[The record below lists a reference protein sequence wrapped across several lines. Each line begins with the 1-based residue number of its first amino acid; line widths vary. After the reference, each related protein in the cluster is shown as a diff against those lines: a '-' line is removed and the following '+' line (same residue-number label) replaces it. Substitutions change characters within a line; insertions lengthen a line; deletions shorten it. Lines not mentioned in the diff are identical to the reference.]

1 MRIFSISTLPLVCLL
16 VALAS
21 CDEPSEEQ
29 KRESDQLNECA
40 CDTLKI
46 NNSLADFRLDMS
58 REHFLTGV
66 PEAFLLTN
74 PCYLDLCLTQGSL
87 NARVRSLDSAL
98 QVNNKGRL
106 GPESSPRD
114 RELGYEEGS
123 DYEIHILDHA
133 LKYLNEKCRG
143 TYGDGECD
151 AALAQ
156 ANGQPALW
164 SVKDD
169 TVFICTQYMLDWM
182 DRSQAVSEAGHE
194 HLNWLDYLSNAMP
207 YEKHELHTLPGTFI
221 GRDFMLRCGVIAKE
235 IAQQS
240 PVTSMATADA
250 LPLASQPGLRMELY
264 GISSGDTRKCKLFDE
279 LAPNLRVPVESMI
292 PTATG
297 VLGPRDILL
306 NGPVHFAV
314 TDDDTYYALVNNPGE
329 LVGYSLKNMQSTRS
343 SIKPSKEFSLLVSK
357 IPSDGS
363 LINVRP
369 FLSISEGTLSDR
381 HWFNI
386 ICQTPGMDGSGTER
400 TYLVR
405 FKKDRSKIGGDK
417 VFKHESAM
425 EISEK
430 FRRGG
435 RRVGTELIDVEMGED
450 GTVYIAMLDRTQKAL
465 NIFGYD
471 LGSNEDPQW
480 LYTWELTQELV
491 DHVGKEDCDIF
502 RSMGQGDGRS
512 YWLAIREPSRKV
524 FQLRVAGPGLGAW
537 HATEL
542 PYN

>member
-1 MRIFSISTLPLVCLL
+1 MRISSISTLSLVCLL
-16 VALAS
+16 FALAS
-21 CDEPSEEQ
+21 CDEPSEVQ

-46 NNSLADFRLDMS
+46 NNSLADFRRDLS
-58 REHFLTGV
+58 EKNFLKDV

-87 NARVRSLDSAL
+87 IARVKSLDSTL
-98 QVNNKGRL
+98 QVSNKGRL

-114 RELGYEEGS
+114 RELGYVEDS
-123 DYEIHILDHA
+123 DYKRHMLDHA
-133 LKYLNEKCRG
+133 LRYLNEECRG

-151 AALAQ
+151 ASLIQ
-156 ANGQPALW
+156 ANGQPLLW
-164 SVKDD
+164 SLIDD
-169 TVFICTQYMLDWM
+169 TVFICTRYMLKWM
-182 DRSQAVSEAGHE
+182 KPQAESEAGHE
-194 HLNWLDYLSNAMP
+194 HLNWLDYLANGMS
-207 YEKHELHTLPGTFI
+207 YEKHGLHALPGTFI
-221 GRDFMLRCGVIAKE
+221 GRDFILRCGVVAKE
-235 IAQQS
+235 NAQQS
-240 PVTSMATADA
+240 PVTSMASADV
-250 LPLASQPGLRMELY
+250 LPLASQEGLRIELY
-264 GISSGDTRKCKLFDE
+264 GIASGDTRTCKLYAE
-279 LAPNLRVPVESMI
+279 LAPNLRVPVESM

-297 VLGPRDILL
+297 VLGPRDMLL

-314 TDDDTYYALVNNPGE
+314 TGDDTYYTLVNNPGE
-329 LVGYSLKNMQSTRS
+329 LVGYRLTNMQSTRS
-343 SIKPSKEFSLLVSK
+343 SIKPSKEFSLPVSN

-369 FLSISEGTLSDR
+369 FLSISEGTLTDR
-381 HWFNI
+381 HWFNV
-386 ICQTPGMDGSGTER
+386 ICQTPGMGGFGTER

-417 VFKHESAM
+417 VFKYESAM

-430 FRRGG
+430 FLRGG
-435 RRVGTELIDVEMGED
+435 GSVGTELIDVEMGED

-471 LGSNEDPQW
+471 LESNEDAQW
-480 LYTWELTQELV
+480 LYTWELSQELL
-491 DHVGKEDCDIF
+491 DHVGTEDCDIF
-502 RSMGQGDGRS
+502 RSMGTGSGRS

-542 PYN
+542 TYN